1 MNIKHL
7 LIIFTFLLISCE
19 ASVLNTGIDLGNGY
33 SLNSQ
38 GRLNWISEGSNIF
51 SDEISAHISQFK
63 YDDNYIVALQN
74 PSKAYYSERFTSVLA
89 IRFNIL
95 LYPEQKSEEIDND
108 QKRFMKSN
116 WWSDVELR
124 KKIAQY
130 IDKENNNDI
139 LKINAIVDS
148 VVSHNPTYQKLFAN
162 KANYWIIKKKEHQT
176 FGPYTSDEFLLKM
189 KELGVPDDLMFDN

>member
-1 MNIKHL
+1 MAIKHL
-7 LIIFTFLLISCE
+7 ILLFAFLFVSCG
-19 ASVLNTGIDLGNGY
+19 ASVVNTGEDLGEGY
-33 SLNSQ
+33 SLNTQ
-38 GRLNWISEGSNIF
+38 GKLNWITESSSIF
-51 SDEISAHISQFK
+51 ADEIPAHIFKYK

-74 PSKAYYSERFTSVLA
+74 PSKSYYTKRFSSVLA

-95 LYPEQKSEEIDND
+95 LYPEQKNEETGSDK
-108 QKRFMKSN
+108 KRFMESN

-130 IDKENNNDI
+130 IDKEGNYDI

-148 VVSHNPTYQKLFAN
+148 VVAHHPAYQKLLAN

-176 FGPYTSDEFLLKM
+176 FGPLSSAEFLLKM
-189 KELGVPDDLMFDN
+189 KELGVEDDLMLDN